1 MKANITI
8 MSGDGVGPE
17 ITREAVKILQAIG
30 SVFDHDF
37 SLDDVLFGG
46 IAIDKTG
53 TPYPEKTQQACK
65 NSDAVLLGAVGG
77 PKWSDPNM
85 KVRPEKEG
93 LLEMRADLGIYANIR
108 PIKTYRELIDNSPI
122 KNRYLENIDMVF
134 VRELTG
140 GIYFGEKK
148 KSDTSASDIC
158 EYSKLEI
165 ERIARVA
172 ANIAQNR
179 RKKITSVDK
188 ANVMATS
195 QLWRSTTTELIAK
208 EYNELELEHI
218 FIDAATMHLL
228 SRPADF
234 DVILT
239 DNLFGDILT
248 DEAAMLT
255 GSIGMLPSACL
266 GENSFG
272 VYEPI
277 HGSAPDIANQ
287 GIANPCGA
295 ILSAAM
301 LLQYSLNL
309 KEEAQVIEQSVSGVI
324 EDGILTKDLTESGYV
339 STEEMGTA
347 VAKKILQA

>member
-1 MKANITI
+1 MKADITI

-17 ITREAVKILQAIG
+17 ITREAVKVLQAIG

-37 SLDDVLFGG
+37 SLNEVLFGG
-46 IAIDKTG
+46 IAIDATG

-195 QLWRSTTTELIAK
+195 QLWRSTTTELIK
-208 EYNELELEHI
+208 NEYNELELEHI

>member
-17 ITREAVKILQAIG
+17 ITREAVKVLQAIG
-30 SVFDHDF
+30 SVFDHNF
-37 SLDDVLFGG
+37 SLDEVLFGG
-46 IAIDKTG
+46 IAIDETG

>member
-347 VAKKILQA
+347 VAKKILQP

>member
-1 MKANITI
+1 MKADITI
-8 MSGDGVGPE
+8 MPGDGVGPE
-17 ITREAVKILQAIG
+17 ITREAVKVLQAVG

-37 SLDDVLFGG
+37 SLNEVLFGG
-46 IAIDKTG
+46 IAIDATG

-85 KVRPEKEG
+85 KIRPEKEG

-108 PIKTYRELIDNSPI
+108 PIKTYQELIDNSPI

-148 KSDTSASDIC
+148 KTDAFASDIC
-158 EYSKLEI
+158 EYSKVEI
-165 ERIARVA
+165 ERITRVA
-172 ANIAQNR
+172 ANIAQGR

-195 QLWRSTTTELIAK
+195 QLWRSTTTELIEK
-208 EYNELELEHI
+208 EYSELELEHI
-218 FIDAATMHLL
+218 FIDTAAMHLL

-266 GENSFG
+266 GEDSFG

-295 ILSAAM
+295 ILSVAM
-301 LLQYSLNL
+301 LLQYSLKL
-309 KEEAQVIEQSVSGVI
+309 EEEAQVIEQSVAGVI
-324 EDGILTKDLTESGYV
+324 EEGVLTKDLTGNGYV
-339 STEEMGTA
+339 TTEEVGTA
-347 VAKKILQA
+347 VTEKILQT

>member
-1 MKANITI
+1 

-309 KEEAQVIEQSVSGVI
+309 KQEAQVIEQSVSGVI

-347 VAKKILQA
+347 VAKKILQS

>member
-1 MKANITI
+1 

-17 ITREAVKILQAIG
+17 ITREAVKVLQAIG
-30 SVFDHDF
+30 SVFDHNF
-37 SLDDVLFGG
+37 SLDEVLFGG
-46 IAIDKTG
+46 IAIDETG

-347 VAKKILQA
+347 VAKKILQP

>member
-17 ITREAVKILQAIG
+17 ITQEAVKVLQAIEA
-30 SVFDHDF
+30 VFDHDF
-37 SLDDVLFGG
+37 SINEVLFGG
-46 IAIDKTG
+46 IAIDETG
-53 TPYPEKTQQACK
+53 TPYPEETQKSCK
-65 NSDAVLLGAVGG
+65 DSDAVLLGAVGG

-93 LLEMRADLGIYANIR
+93 LLEMRSDLGIYANIR
-108 PIKTYRELIDNSPI
+108 PIKTYPELIDNSPI

-148 KSDTSASDIC
+148 KTDESASDIC
-158 EYSKLEI
+158 EYSRVEI
-165 ERIARVA
+165 ERITRVA
-172 ANIAQNR
+172 ANIAQGR

-195 QLWRSTTTELIAK
+195 QLWRSTTTELIAN
-208 EYNELELEHI
+208 EYGELELEHI
-218 FIDAATMHLL
+218 FIDAAAMHLL

-266 GENSFG
+266 GEDSFG

-295 ILSAAM
+295 ILSTSM

-309 KEEAQVIEQSVSGVI
+309 KEEAQVIEQSIAGVI
-324 EDGILTKDLTESGYV
+324 KEGILTKELTDSDYV

-347 VAKKILQA
+347 VSKKILQI

>member
-17 ITREAVKILQAIG
+17 ITREAVKVLQAIE
-30 SVFDHDF
+30 SVFNHDL
-37 SLDDVLFGG
+37 SIKEVLFGG
-46 IAIDKTG
+46 IAIDETG
-53 TPYPEKTQQACK
+53 TPYPEETQKSCK

-108 PIKTYRELIDNSPI
+108 PIKTYPELIDNSPI

-158 EYSKLEI
+158 EYSKVEI
-165 ERIARVA
+165 ERITRVA

-195 QLWRSTTTELIAK
+195 QLWRSTTTELIEK

-228 SRPADF
+228 SRPGDF

-287 GIANPCGA
+287 DIANPCGA

-309 KEEAQVIEQSVSGVI
+309 KEEAQAIEQSVSGVI
-324 EDGILTKDLTESGYV
+324 GEGILTKDLTDSSYV

-347 VAKKILQA
+347 VAKKILQV

>member
-46 IAIDKTG
+46 IAIDETG

-158 EYSKLEI
+158 EYSKVEI

-172 ANIAQNR
+172 ANIAQSR

-309 KEEAQVIEQSVSGVI
+309 KQEAQVIEQSVSGVI

-347 VAKKILQA
+347 VAKKILQP

>member
-1 MKANITI
+1 
-8 MSGDGVGPE
+8 
-17 ITREAVKILQAIG
+17 
-30 SVFDHDF
+30 
-37 SLDDVLFGG
+37 
-46 IAIDKTG
+46 
-53 TPYPEKTQQACK
+53 
-65 NSDAVLLGAVGG
+65 
-77 PKWSDPNM
+77 
-85 KVRPEKEG
+85 
-93 LLEMRADLGIYANIR
+93 
-108 PIKTYRELIDNSPI
+108 
-122 KNRYLENIDMVF
+122 MVF

-195 QLWRSTTTELIAK
+195 ELWRSTTTELIEK

-228 SRPADF
+228 LRPADF

-309 KEEAQVIEQSVSGVI
+309 KEEAQIIEQSVSG
-324 EDGILTKDLTESGYV
+324 
-339 STEEMGTA
+339 A
-347 VAKKILQA
+347 VASRANI

>member
-17 ITREAVKILQAIG
+17 ITREAVKVLQAIE
-30 SVFDHDF
+30 SVFDHDL
-37 SLDDVLFGG
+37 SIKEVLFGG
-46 IAIDKTG
+46 IAIDETG
-53 TPYPEKTQQACK
+53 TPYPEKTQKSCK

-108 PIKTYRELIDNSPI
+108 PIKTYPELIDNSPI
-122 KNRYLENIDMVF
+122 KNRYLENVDMVF

-158 EYSKLEI
+158 EYSKVEI
-165 ERIARVA
+165 ERIVRVA
-172 ANIAQNR
+172 ANLAQSR

-195 QLWRSTTTELIAK
+195 QLWRSTTTELIKK

-301 LLQYSLNL
+301 LLQYSLNM
-309 KEEAQVIEQSVSGVI
+309 KEEAQAIEESIGGVI
-324 EDGILTKDLTESGYV
+324 KEGILTKDLTDSRYV

-347 VAKKILQA
+347 VAKKILQS

>member
-17 ITREAVKILQAIG
+17 ITREAVKVLQAIG
-30 SVFDHDF
+30 SVFDHNF
-37 SLDDVLFGG
+37 SLDEVLFGG
-46 IAIDKTG
+46 IAIDETG

-309 KEEAQVIEQSVSGVI
+309 KQEAQVIEQSVSGVI

>member
-1 MKANITI
+1 MELI
-8 MSGDGVGPE
+8 
-17 ITREAVKILQAIG
+17 
-30 SVFDHDF
+30 
-37 SLDDVLFGG
+37 
-46 IAIDKTG
+46 
-53 TPYPEKTQQACK
+53 
-65 NSDAVLLGAVGG
+65 
-77 PKWSDPNM
+77 
-85 KVRPEKEG
+85 EKE
-93 LLEMRADLGIYANIR
+93 R
-108 PIKTYRELIDNSPI
+108 IK
-122 KNRYLENIDMVF
+122 
-134 VRELTG
+134 
-140 GIYFGEKK
+140 
-148 KSDTSASDIC
+148 
-158 EYSKLEI
+158 
-165 ERIARVA
+165 RVA
-172 ANIAQNR
+172 ANIVQGR

-188 ANVMATS
+188 ANVKATS
-195 QLWRSTTTELIAK
+195 QIWQSEKTELKAK
-208 EYNELELEHI
+208 EYGELEVEHI

-266 GENSFG
+266 GEDRFG

-301 LLQYSLNL
+301 LLQYSFNL
-309 KEEAQVIEQSVSGVI
+309 KEEAQVIEQSVAGVI
-324 EDGILTKDLTESGYV
+324 EEGILTKDLTDSGYV

-347 VAKKILQA
+347 VSKKILQT

>member
-1 MKANITI
+1 

-266 GENSFG
+266 GKNSFG